1 MATYQEKQ
9 QQLSAMLEEIQRLD
23 ASIPKEPEMSP
34 TDKIISI
41 FEDIGASGMKGV
53 ARTVGLPADIG
64 NMILELG
71 DKMDMSSK
79 RMFQTKQGEAPTAVR
94 IPAGTEEAQM
104 LMGEVGL
111 ATEAEGKTD
120 VGRYIGRGVEEATA
134 AALPIG
140 GILQQTKN
148 VSLTA
153 QPARNVIGQIMQQTA
168 KHPGVVTSAE
178 GGLGFTSGLGAEGG
192 KDLFPDSP
200 YGEVGGAITGAFAP
214 TAGIGLVKRGMEYT
228 PKARTEKK
236 VRQIV
241 QDSVKDVDKA
251 LTGLSDKGIEGIDTR
266 SAQKS
271 GDTGLLDL
279 EASVV
284 HHDEAF
290 KGDYESALENIRQA
304 AKDKFSTVLRG
315 NETPEQMHAFVAERV
330 ARLDG
335 LINRRIE
342 QAMETAQKN
351 IDQIDVP
358 YASAIDEAEASSQ
371 IARDSLETA
380 FKNARNQEASEW
392 GKIDFTVKA
401 DTSPIRAATIK
412 AKQDIG
418 RLGGKDPELEKLF
431 KDLIGKEAKPT
442 KVSEVGMTKA
452 EKLKARREAREVDKV
467 ESQTLMRD
475 NEEIDELRKLRTR
488 ILDAKRREN
497 GTMAPSRSVLGKLD
511 DINDAILDVME
522 STVART
528 STDSADGSQ
537 LRVAMDYTRKMH
549 DRFTR
554 GSVGK
559 LLRYDSIGG
568 ERVPDID
575 TLRTLIRPGA
585 IGAAKADDVIR
596 SVDELINAVPAEE
609 LTGAIEKYLKA
620 QFITASTA
628 RNGIVDPKAMD
639 RFLKSHGPVL
649 NRFPEL
655 KADLSDAQS
664 AQRLADDI
672 AKSGE
677 QRIANIHDKNKSRA
691 ALYLDIGSE
700 KPELVI
706 DSIFKPGNPNQA
718 KDMDGL
724 IALARRDP
732 TGSAFEGLKTAT
744 HDHMWN
750 KVVHDMTIDGD
761 FIVSTK
767 MSQYI
772 KDNHRGLVK
781 IYGSGGVKRLN
792 SLAKEIAKTER
803 IGRAGAVED
812 VNKLTTLL
820 VSSVGRITGVK
831 IGPKFGVS
839 PLVAAG
845 IGRSL
850 SLAML
855 KKPAIANVRALL
867 MKSLQD
873 PAVMRTMLMDAA
885 KPQTAIRLRAHLIDI
900 GVNPDDIEE

>member
-1 MATYQEKQ
+1 
-9 QQLSAMLEEIQRLD
+9 
-23 ASIPKEPEMSP
+23 
-34 TDKIISI
+34 
-41 FEDIGASGMKGV
+41 
-53 ARTVGLPADIG
+53 
-64 NMILELG
+64 
-71 DKMDMSSK
+71 
-79 RMFQTKQGEAPTAVR
+79 
-94 IPAGTEEAQM
+94 
-104 LMGEVGL
+104 
-111 ATEAEGKTD
+111 
-120 VGRYIGRGVEEATA
+120 
-134 AALPIG
+134 
-140 GILQQTKN
+140 
-148 VSLTA
+148 
-153 QPARNVIGQIMQQTA
+153 MQQTA

-200 YGEVGGAITGAFAP
+200 YGEVGGGITGAFAP
-214 TAGIGLVKRGMEYT
+214 TAGIGLVKKSLQYT

-241 QDSVKDVDKA
+241 QDSVKDADKA
-251 LTGLSDKGIEGIDTR
+251 LEALSDKGIEGINTR

-279 EASVV
+279 ESSVV

-290 KGDYESALENIRQA
+290 MGDYESALENIRQA

-315 NETPEQMHAFVAERV
+315 NETPEQMHTFVAERV

-351 IDQIDVP
+351 IEEIDVP

-371 IARDSLETA
+371 IARDSLESA
-380 FKNARNQEASEW
+380 FKNARNQESSEW
-392 GKIDFTVKA
+392 GKIDFIAKA
-401 DTSPIRAATIK
+401 DTTPIRDAVVK
-412 AKQDIG
+412 ARKDIG
-418 RLGGKDPELEKLF
+418 RLGGKDPELDALF
-431 KDLIGKEAKPT
+431 NDLDGKTAKMLDT
-442 KVSEVGMTKA
+442 E
-452 EKLKARREAREVDKV
+452 ELDELNKLK
-467 ESQTLMRD
+467 
-475 NEEIDELRKLRTR
+475 TR
-488 ILDAKRREN
+488 ILDAKRAEN
-497 GTMAPSRSVLGKLD
+497 GKLAPNRTALSKLD
-511 DINDAILDVME
+511 DINSAVLDVME
-522 STVART
+522 RTVAK
-528 STDSADGSQ
+528 TDPNTADGSQ
-537 LRVAMDYTRKMH
+537 LRVAMNYSRKMH

-620 QFITASTA
+620 QFIATSTA
-628 RNGIVDPKAMD
+628 RNGVVDPKAMD

-781 IYGSGGVKRLN
+781 IYGTGGVKRLN

-812 VNKLTTLL
+812 VNKFTTLL

-850 SLAML
+850 SLAIL
-855 KKPAIANVRALL
+855 RKPALANVKQLL
-867 MKSLQD
+867 MKAIQD
-873 PAVMRTMLMDAA
+873 PEVMRTMLMDVT
-885 KPQTAIRLRAHLIDI
+885 KPQTAVRLRAHLIDI
-900 GVNPDDIEE
+900 GVNPDDLGEE